1 MVNLYIVYELNL
13 WSHDLGTNPTLVSS
27 LIEAFTLAKNAD
39 IDECGYS
46 GYGIRFDV
54 SSVFPLSNGNGFGKK
69 IVIFGVDCKL
79 LVHVDYKKKE
89 LINSWTRPNRWIR

>member
-1 MVNLYIVYELNL
+1 MYELNL

-39 IDECGYS
+39 IDECGY
-46 GYGIRFDV
+46 GIRFDV

-69 IVIFGVDCKL
+69 LSF
-79 LVHVDYKKKE
+79 LV
-89 LINSWTRPNRWIR
+89 